1 MTMAMAM
8 AIAMAMAKAMAIT
21 QRTEL
26 CRRPRVLPRWLAERV
41 CGRLCALRAQ
51 AVQDIEIG
59 EEEAIACR
67 DNINVIDPWAHG
79 PMAP

>member
-8 AIAMAMAKAMAIT
+8 TIAMAMVKAMAIAHGIE
-21 QRTEL
+21 R

-59 EEEAIACR
+59 EEEAVACR
-67 DNINVIDPWAHG
+67 DNINVIDP
-79 PMAP
+79 